1 MTVQKM
7 KINRLILK
15 NGFTYLEL
23 LKLKNQYRDKKNETY
38 DKGVKTTDDES
49 LKYYILLIADICGG
63 NMISVSPVFIVM
75 MFGAYFYGDG
85 TTEVTVYLML
95 FILFILCYIWN
106 RSRGIKLSFILTTK
120 LVWLRLRMYLYRV
133 SPPKTE

>member
-1 MTVQKM
+1 M
-7 KINRLILK
+7 K
-15 NGFTYLEL
+15 NGFTYQEL

-38 DKGVKTTDDES
+38 GKGVKTTDGES
-49 LKYYILLIADICGG
+49 LKYYILLISDLCGG

-106 RSRGIKLSFILTTK
+106 RSRGVKLSFILTTK
-120 LVWLRLRMYLYRV
+120 LVWLRLWMYLYRV